1 MEYLQL
7 VISQEQ
13 NRVLSDLL
21 SKKKRRK
28 KKKKKKK
35 KKERKKGPETDHL
48 KNELILFFT
57 TGPGSFDFHDVLL
70 NPLEDYKQ
78 GNDALER
85 KIYIYIKQPK
95 SNNSV
100 VYLLCREIT
109 CCVHPAWHRS

>member
-21 SKKKRRK
+21 SKRKRRKKRRK
-28 KKKKKKK
+28 TRKRKEK
-35 KKERKKGPETDHL
+35 KKERKKSPETDHP

-70 NPLEDYKQ
+70 N
-78 GNDALER
+78 
-85 KIYIYIKQPK
+85 
-95 SNNSV
+95 
-100 VYLLCREIT
+100 
-109 CCVHPAWHRS
+109 